1 MTVRDVVIVGSG
13 PAGLTAALYNAR
25 ANLDVLCIAGYEA
38 GGQLMLT
45 TDVENYPG
53 FPEGIQGPDLMQ
65 KFRDQAARFGT
76 DFIDRDATDADLSSR
91 PFTIEVE
98 DETVKARSVIIA
110 TGASA
115 RWLGLP
121 DEESYRGKG
130 ISTCATCDG
139 AFFKDKE
146 VVVVGGGDSA
156 MEEALFLT
164 KFADQVTIVHR
175 RDEFRASQI
184 MADRALEHEDI
195 EVLWNTEAI
204 AYLGDP
210 TIEGLRLIKHP
221 DGRPKKRIPDD
232 EWANAD
238 EHGGKVYDFAT
249 DGVFIAIGHD
259 PNTPFLEGEIE
270 LDEKGYVEVEGH
282 TRTDVDGVFAAGDVH
297 DKHYR
302 QAVTAAGLGCRA
314 AMDTEQWLEAQDD

>member
-1 MTVRDVVIVGSG
+1 VTVRDVVIVGSG
-13 PAGLTAALYNAR
+13 PAGLTASLYAAR
-25 ANLDVLCIAGYEA
+25 ASLDVLCIAGYEA

-53 FPEGIQGPDLMQ
+53 FPQGIQGPELMD
-65 KFRDQAARFGT
+65 KFRKQAARFGT
-76 DFIDRDATDADLSSR
+76 EFIDKDATDADLSSR

-98 DETVKARSVIIA
+98 DREIQTRSVIVA

-121 DEESYRGKG
+121 EEESYRGKG

-139 AFFKDKE
+139 AFFRDKE

-156 MEEALFLT
+156 MEEAHFLT

-195 EVLWNTEAI
+195 DVLWNTEVI

-210 TIEGLRLIKHP
+210 TIEGVRLIKHP

-232 EWANAD
+232 EWDSAD
-238 EHGGKVYDFAT
+238 EHGGKVYDFPS
-249 DGVFIAIGHD
+249 DGVFIAIGHE
-259 PNTPFLEGEIE
+259 PNTAFLEGEIE
-270 LDEKGYVEVEGH
+270 LDEKGYVEV
-282 TRTDVDGVFAAGDVH
+282 TDDTKTSVEGVFAGGDVH

-314 AMDTEQWLEAQDD
+314 AMDCEQWLEMQE